1 MKKKTVKLKILLTNI
16 RRIIMSF
23 LFVNLGTFFQNNV
36 KAVGTLFQSN
46 IDVSCY
52 WAGPTTSNL
61 STPITTGEKI
71 VNFFQEHVFILIVPI
86 ALIILLII
94 FIAKKKKEEIEL
106 NKEVE
111 RRIKEKHEKQ
121 D

>member
-1 MKKKTVKLKILLTNI
+1 MKKKNLKLKILLTNI

-23 LFVNLGTFFQNNV
+23 LFVNLGTLFQNNV
-36 KAVGTLFQSN
+36 KAI
-46 IDVSCY
+46 IDINTVSLNSQMTCY
-52 WAGPTTSNL
+52 DSGPQPTMW
-61 STPITTGEKI
+61 EKI
-71 VNFFQEHVFILIVPI
+71 EHVFILIVPI
-86 ALIILLII
+86 TLIILLII
-94 FIAKKKKEEIEL
+94 FISKKKKEEIEL